1 MEVLNKKKFFV
12 DCLRIL
18 HKKLN
23 HQEYKKVVAVME
35 GLYQGETF
43 GYDSGFDPAFYADLH
58 DKNAHV
64 KYDNIIPL
72 VRK

>member
-43 GYDSGFDPAFYADLH
+43 GYEAAVSTTLYRISYENGLQILTH
-58 DKNAHV
+58 ITKS
-64 KYDNIIPL
+64 
-72 VRK
+72 R